1 MYYQTCILI
10 FLFLLSLS
18 LGFEGD
24 ALLKMFK
31 TALREFDPDNSI
43 SQIKNLFLKE
53 NNVKSNLVLLDIMLL
68 LDFFHVLAVLA
79 EPSFFAS
86 HFLIYT

>member
-10 FLFLLSLS
+10 FLSLLSLS

-24 ALLKMFK
+24 ALKMFK

-43 SQIKNLFLKE
+43 
-53 NNVKSNLVLLDIMLL
+53 
-68 LDFFHVLAVLA
+68 
-79 EPSFFAS
+79 
-86 HFLIYT
+86 

>member
-18 LGFEGD
+18 LGFEGHV
-24 ALLKMFK
+24 LKMFK

-43 SQIKNLFLKE
+43 SQIKNFVSKRKKSKIKPCPLGY
-53 NNVKSNLVLLDIMLL
+53 NVV
-68 LDFFHVLAVLA
+68 A
-79 EPSFFAS
+79 
-86 HFLIYT
+86 

>member
-43 SQIKNLFLKE
+43 SQIKNFVSKRKKCKIKPCPLGY
-53 NNVKSNLVLLDIMLL
+53 NVV
-68 LDFFHVLAVLA
+68 A
-79 EPSFFAS
+79 
-86 HFLIYT
+86 

>member
-18 LGFEGD
+18 LGFEGH
-24 ALLKMFK
+24 ALKMFK

-43 SQIKNLFLKE
+43 
-53 NNVKSNLVLLDIMLL
+53 
-68 LDFFHVLAVLA
+68 
-79 EPSFFAS
+79 
-86 HFLIYT
+86 